1 MMNPINPRQLTG
13 KWLEMTLKNLAERA
27 INGEDGTKEALFTA
41 IESTVLGL
49 DSNYI
54 EEIFRDWIDCYEKT
68 LFSHQ
73 NNQSNSLQL
82 QYPEDSEDTEE

>member
-1 MMNPINPRQLTG
+1 MMNPIDPRQLTG

-27 INGEDGTKEALFTA
+27 IDEEDGAKEALFTA

-54 EEIFRDWIDCYEKT
+54 EEIFRDWIDCYQKVV
-68 LFSHQ
+68 FSHQ

-82 QYPEDSEDTEE
+82 QDQEDS

>member
-1 MMNPINPRQLTG
+1 MMNPIDPRKLTG

-27 INGEDGTKEALFTA
+27 IDEEDGAKETLFSA

-54 EEIFRDWIDCYEKT
+54 EEIFRDWIDCYEKI
-68 LFSHQ
+68 LFAHQ
-73 NNQSNSLQL
+73 NIDNKDLNELS
-82 QYPEDSEDTEE
+82 